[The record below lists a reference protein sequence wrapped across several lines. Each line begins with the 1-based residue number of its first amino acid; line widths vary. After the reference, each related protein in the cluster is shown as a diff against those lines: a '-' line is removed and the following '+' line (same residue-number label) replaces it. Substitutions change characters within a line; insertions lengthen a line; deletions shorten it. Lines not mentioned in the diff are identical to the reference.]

1 MGAMPPEPPPPDG
14 PGPEPPRSPASR
26 GLVLVGPGSAF
37 GAELLIR
44 FGLEGFRLG
53 VVARSTDT
61 LGRLTEELAS
71 AGLTM
76 RGAVADVTDAAGFAT
91 TLAGLA
97 ADLGGLTVLVYN
109 AKLSIRGSAFSVPAD
124 ALNQTLA
131 VNVTGALTAVQAAT
145 PLLLDRVGATIL
157 VTVAGNR
164 TEPPG
169 GRFALAAGKA
179 GLAALAGAVGPT
191 LADQGIRMRT
201 VVLDGRVGPAGPLR
215 PAAVADHFWQ
225 AYAAPRGAVFRLAP
239 AGPRRPAATL
249 PLEV

>member
-1 MGAMPPEPPPPDG
+1 MGPMPPEPPPPAG
-14 PGPEPPRSPASR
+14 SGPEPPRPGATR
-26 GLVLVGPGSAF
+26 GLVRVGPGSAF

-44 FGLEGFRLG
+44 FGREGFRLG
-53 VVARSTDT
+53 VIARSTDT
-61 LGRLTEELAS
+61 LGRLTGELS
-71 AGLTM
+71 GAGLTM
-76 RGAVADVTDAAGFAT
+76 RGAVADVTDP
-91 TLAGLA
+91 AGLTA
-97 ADLGGLTVLVYN
+97 TLTGLADDLGGLTVLVYN

-145 PLLLDRVGATIL
+145 PLLVDRVGATIL
-157 VTVAGNR
+157 VTVAGTR
-164 TEPPG
+164 TEPPS

-179 GLAALAGAVGPT
+179 GLAALASAVSPT

-215 PAAVADHFWQ
+215 PDAVADHFWQ
-225 AYAAPRGAVFRLAP
+225 AYAAPRGTVFRLAP
-239 AGPRRPAATL
+239 PGARRAATL

>member
-1 MGAMPPEPPPPDG
+1 MGPMPPEPPPSAG
-14 PGPEPPRSPASR
+14 SGPEPPRPGATR

-44 FGLEGFRLG
+44 FGREGFRLG
-53 VVARSTDT
+53 VIARSTDT
-61 LGRLTEELAS
+61 LGRLTGELAG

-76 RGAVADVTDAAGFAT
+76 RGAVADVTDP
-91 TLAGLA
+91 AGLTA
-97 ADLGGLTVLVYN
+97 TLTGLANDLGGLTVLVYN
-109 AKLSIRGSAFSVPAD
+109 AKLSIRGSAFSVPAN

-145 PLLLDRVGATIL
+145 PLLIDRVGATIL
-157 VTVAGNR
+157 VTVAGTR

-179 GLAALAGAVGPT
+179 GLAALASAVSPT

-215 PAAVADHFWQ
+215 PDAVADHFWQ
-225 AYAAPRGAVFRLAP
+225 AYAAPRGTVFRLAP
-239 AGPRRPAATL
+239 PGARHAATL

>member
-1 MGAMPPEPPPPDG
+1 MGPMPPEPPPPAG
-14 PGPEPPRSPASR
+14 SGPEPPRPGATR
-26 GLVLVGPGSAF
+26 GLALVGPGSAF

-44 FGLEGFRLG
+44 FGREGFRLG
-53 VVARSTDT
+53 VIARSTDT
-61 LGRLTEELAS
+61 LGRLTGELS
-71 AGLTM
+71 GAGLTM
-76 RGAVADVTDAAGFAT
+76 RGAVADVTDP
-91 TLAGLA
+91 AGLTA
-97 ADLGGLTVLVYN
+97 TLTGLADDLGGLTVLVYN

-145 PLLLDRVGATIL
+145 PLLVDRVGATIL
-157 VTVAGNR
+157 VTVAGTR
-164 TEPPG
+164 TEPPS

-179 GLAALAGAVGPT
+179 GLAALASAVSPT

-215 PAAVADHFWQ
+215 PDAVADHFWQ
-225 AYAAPRGAVFRLAP
+225 AYAAPRGTVFRLAP
-239 AGPRRPAATL
+239 PGARRAATL